1 MSKPQATITGNLTAD
16 PEIRFFDGGSAKASF
31 SVAVNSQWKDA
42 SGEMQERTSYFDVV
56 AWKALAEDIVR
67 VASKGTRVVVTGTLE
82 QRSWDDKN
90 SGQKRTK
97 VEIVA
102 DEVAIS
108 VRSIEEFERK
118 QRGETP
124 AGAPK
129 KTTASKGARPATS
142 RKEIPEDEDPF

>member
-1 MSKPQATITGNLTAD
+1 MSKPVATVTGNLTAD

-31 SVAVNSQWKDA
+31 SIAVNSQWKDA
-42 SGEMQERTSYFDVV
+42 SGQTQERTSYFDVV

-67 VASKGTRVVVTGTLE
+67 VATKGTRVIVTGTLE

-102 DEVAIS
+102 DEVAVS
-108 VRSIEEFERK
+108 VRSIDEFSRK
-118 QRGETP
+118 QRGEGSE
-124 AGAPK
+124 GAPK
-129 KTTASKGARPATS
+129 KPTKGRGPAVN
-142 RKEIPEDEDPF
+142 RQDIPEDEDPF

>member
-1 MSKPQATITGNLTAD
+1 MSKPVATVTGNLTAD

-31 SVAVNSQWKDA
+31 SIAVNSQWKDA
-42 SGEMQERTSYFDVV
+42 SGQMQERTSYFDVV

-67 VASKGTRVVVTGTLE
+67 VATKGTRVTVTGTLE

-108 VRSIEEFERK
+108 VRSIEEFSRK
-118 QRGETP
+118 QRGEGSE
-124 AGAPK
+124 GAPK
-129 KTTASKGARPATS
+129 KFTKGRGPAVS
-142 RKEIPEDEDPF
+142 RQEIPEDEEPF

>member
-1 MSKPQATITGNLTAD
+1 MSKPVATVTGNLTAD

-31 SVAVNSQWKDA
+31 SIAVNSQWKDA
-42 SGEMQERTSYFDVV
+42 SGQTQERTSYFDIV

-67 VASKGTRVVVTGTLE
+67 VATKGTRVIVTGTLE

-102 DEVAIS
+102 DEVAVS
-108 VRSIEEFERK
+108 VRSIDEFSRK
-118 QRGETP
+118 QRGEGSMGATQKPTKGRGP
-124 AGAPK
+124 AVN
-129 KTTASKGARPATS
+129 RQD
-142 RKEIPEDEDPF
+142 IPEDDEPF